1 VYAAKTGAACNEP
14 WLQVGPDA
22 WLCGDEIER
31 SRLLY
36 LAPNRPLSKSETG
49 LPLPYFFV
57 KDDGVPTYAHLSDV
71 DSGMP
76 NTGLEP
82 GFAVAIS
89 QRASSSSGVEFGL
102 TTKRVWVEM
111 NELRPAAPSPLVG
124 TALAEERR
132 IAFTYRDD
140 TALYAAPRR
149 GRAME
154 RLPRHRTL
162 EVLDEVGSFLRVA
175 GERFVHRSDV
185 RRPSEAPPPPALL
198 PGERWIDVDI
208 ENQVLTLF
216 EGATPIFRTL
226 VSTGRGR
233 EGSEQ
238 ATPKGLHR
246 VWVKLLTSDMSNL
259 EDGDAGRYYAIQ
271 DVPWVLY
278 FRGGY
283 GLHGA
288 FWHDSFG
295 NVRSHGCVNLAP
307 RDAARVFEWARPGL
321 PSGWTAVLPT
331 AHDPGTVVRVR

>member
-1 VYAAKTGAACNEP
+1 
-14 WLQVGPDA
+14 
-22 WLCGDEIER
+22 
-31 SRLLY
+31 
-36 LAPNRPLSKSETG
+36 
-49 LPLPYFFV
+49 
-57 KDDGVPTYAHLSDV
+57 
-71 DSGMP
+71 
-76 NTGLEP
+76 
-82 GFAVAIS
+82 
-89 QRASSSSGVEFGL
+89 
-102 TTKRVWVEM
+102 
-111 NELRPAAPSPLVG
+111 LVG

-175 GERFVHRSDV
+175 GERFVHRSEV
-185 RRPSEAPPPPALL
+185 RRPSEAPPPPALR